1 MIVWI
6 FKEEWI
12 NHRDSGSNTRIYA
25 TKEKAQEA
33 FETAAKECLSE
44 YTAEQM
50 ESEYSVEKNDRF
62 FELYRE
68 DNYFEDHYS
77 VSIESYPIIE

>member
-12 NHRDSGSNTRIYA
+12 NHRDSGSNTKIYA

-33 FETAAKECLSE
+33 FETAAK
-44 YTAEQM
+44 
-50 ESEYSVEKNDRF
+50 
-62 FELYRE
+62 
-68 DNYFEDHYS
+68 
-77 VSIESYPIIE
+77 

>member
-33 FETAAKECLSE
+33 FEAAAQECLSE

-62 FELYRE
+62 FELFKE

-77 VSIESYPIIE
+77 ASIESYPVIE